1 MASRI
6 TYHAS
11 VSFEYD
17 LAPVQTYRGPIVA
30 ANASLAARRAV
41 EAARKSFPKS
51 SPRSIV
57 VVLEIGER
65 VTVPGRKLDAAEVE
79 GVAI

>member
-1 MASRI
+1 MATRI

-11 VSFEYD
+11 CSFEYD
-17 LAPVQTYRGPIVA
+17 LAPVQTSRGEIIA

-41 EAARKSFPKS
+41 EAARKAFPKS

-57 VVLEIGER
+57 VVLEVVER
-65 VTVPGRKLDAAEVE
+65 IEVPGARKTALEVE
-79 GVAI
+79 GVAV